1 MRLERQVSSSRGW
14 LPNCCDKLDC
24 NGRFIV
30 FWRTVA
36 LAKKVG
42 NSLLGTN
49 ISHEGTVKGT
59 SIGRG
64 KFKTSSLNKSKKR
77 GYKKYRGQG

>member
-1 MRLERQVSSSRGW
+1 
-14 LPNCCDKLDC
+14 
-24 NGRFIV
+24 
-30 FWRTVA
+30 
-36 LAKKVG
+36 LAKRVG

-64 KFKTSSLNKSKKR
+64 KFKMSSLNKSKKR
-77 GYKKYRGQG
+77 GHKKYRGQG